1 MILKFIF
8 IRIQSSEEI
17 CNSAKVNKKG
27 REGEFLLTQNLDN
40 FRGKAERCKIVARAS
55 KFSES
60 LKAQRPKKRYHRRLG
75 TVFALLR

>member
-27 REGEFLLTQNLDN
+27 REGEFLLTQIN